1 LLRQGLH
8 LWIVGSVLFSLC
20 IWSGNRP
27 ALYDSN
33 FDEWDFPSIPQDTP
47 KYQKSRFSTYQFPDR
62 RGDLFGSHRSK
73 SLLDLKPSN
82 LKTNFKVDLNDT
94 ARSYVVEEKIG
105 EYDYRPPS
113 RITRKDLDY
122 FQDLEINKKFWKIN
136 GANTA
141 EETATQNSRFNFKPR
156 IPIGSKLFGKIFGGD
171 AVDFKFNGFVNL
183 DFGYKRQNVANP
195 AIPADRQSN
204 GVFDFDPHANF
215 SVTGKIGDKLS
226 LATSYDTKA
235 SFNFENTFRVQYKA
249 YPEEALQ
256 DVKFGNVN
264 FSPGVALIQG
274 SQNLFGIRT
283 DWQFGKLKMQNVIAN
298 QRSTAD
304 EIRLQGGR
312 QVRRFEIRM
321 TDYEENKHFFLSQFH
336 RRRYEP
342 ALATMPIINS
352 GVLITRVEVYVTNRT
367 NNTQNLRNI
376 IAFLDLGEAQSYRN
390 ALPFVGANANPN
402 FPAGNQANNL
412 FANINN
418 NTSVRN
424 PQTAADFLELQ
435 GLRRG
440 TDFEVLR
447 AARKLEPNEFT
458 FHPQLGYIS
467 LNTPLR
473 NDEILGISF
482 EYTFNGQQYKV
493 GELSE
498 DYVNRP
504 QEEAIFVK
512 MLRPSTIRTD
522 LPSWDLMMKN
532 IYALGTAQIQQ
543 QGFQLRIIYRDDI
556 SGLDNP
562 ALQEGERT
570 KDVQLIK
577 IFGLDQLNPRG
588 DRVIDPQGNA
598 VKDRFGRAIGD
609 GNFDFVEG
617 ITINTQK
624 GLLIFP
630 VLEPFGRTLRSEFNA
645 ATEANLIGKYV
656 FQELYTGTRNDAQNN
671 FATKNKFFIKGQY
684 EGTATGN
691 TVFLPGINIAQG
703 SVIVKAGGV
712 PLTEGTDYQVNYSTG
727 QVTITND
734 AVLNSGKEITVSF
747 EKADLFNLQ
756 VRNFLGSRFEYEV
769 DKDLKLGFTIANL
782 RERPVLTRVAMGQEA
797 INNTMIG
804 FDVKLKRDSR
814 FLTKLT
820 DAFPLIQTKE
830 KSTIQFDAE
839 IAQIRPNAARLSGAV
854 SYIDDF
860 EGSRTPFDLG
870 NTAHLRWKLGSTP
883 RRILD
888 QQGTLSSPLE
898 YAYRRAR
905 MAWYNVDNSIFYNQS
920 QRPSNISATDLEN
933 HYMRVVA
940 PQEIFPNRQFEN
952 IAVNQ
957 NLFEIAYFPDER
969 GSFNYNPN
977 LTPDGKLPNPA
988 QNFASITRAIT
999 QEVDFDNANIEYIE
1013 FWLLD
1018 PFIAGERGRVIVSGD
1033 QGANNT
1039 TGGEL
1044 YINLGN
1050 ISEDVMKDTRHF
1062 FENGLPETAES
1073 TAKDPTAWGF
1083 VPRNQF
1089 LNNAFSNSPGV
1100 RGLQDV
1106 GLDGLRNAEE
1116 NDFFQNYLNSLPP
1129 AVRSQ
1134 VEADVSADNFKFY
1147 LDGEYNAR
1155 NAKIIER
1162 YKYYNNTEGNSPEN
1176 TGGQFT
1182 QSATNFPDNEDLNT
1196 DNTISDLEEYYE
1208 YRISLRPSDL
1218 VVGQNYIVDKVE
1230 VKDPRITK
1238 NQDIVTWYQFRIP
1251 VREFTEK
1258 VGNING
1264 FKSIRFM
1271 RLYMTGFQQP
1281 VVLRM
1286 AQFQM
1291 VANQWRRYLGDLRD
1305 KGLQLPPEPY
1315 NPSFVVSVVNVE
1327 ENGTPAT
1334 GVIPYVIPPGFV
1346 RDRDITTIN
1355 NREFNEQSL
1364 QICVDGLQDRDARAA
1379 FKNVNLNMLYYKRL
1393 SMPIHAQSPDNNIQD
1408 GELSAIVRLGTD
1420 FNENYYEIEIPLS
1433 FTRISEVQ
1441 AVPTL
1446 EALQRIIWKPE
1457 NELDIAL
1464 EDLVE
1469 TKIQRNNTFGFRN
1482 NLFVPFTRQVGRYR
1496 VTVVGNP
1503 DLSAVL
1509 VLMLGIKNPNLP
1521 NDDRRPKS
1529 ACVWFNELR
1538 AVGFDR
1544 TNGVAANARLMF
1556 NLADFAQ
1563 IQASGAIRTA
1573 GFGQI
1578 SQKVSERQLR
1588 NDWEFDTQ
1596 GTFALDKF
1604 TPAKWGIRLP
1614 VFLSYQRRNST
1625 PLFDPFD
1632 PDVRVKRSLEKFA
1645 TDGEREFFKSLIEDR
1660 ETRRSINFT
1669 NVRKMKTNKER
1680 KTMPWDIPNFGYT
1693 WSYSDIQRSSPY
1705 VASYL
1710 QQNWKQSLTYN
1721 YTREFNYIEPFKKS
1735 KAKWL
1740 QSPWLKFIKE
1750 TNFNPLPNGF
1760 TARGD
1765 LDRTFIRTQLRSGD
1779 FRVENFEP
1787 FFEKFYNFNRDYSL
1801 QWNLTRNLTFSG
1813 NAQAQAIIDEPFG
1826 ELNAPGSRQAVQENL
1841 LKLGRMKDYSQ
1852 RFNASYK
1859 LPLDKFPITDWVTA
1873 NYTYNANYRW
1883 TAASL
1888 GLEKILG
1895 NNIQNNREQSL
1906 RTTADFTKLYNKVKL
1921 LKAVNDYK
1929 PASKPNQPKLSKAE
1943 RKKQKEAER
1952 KKRLEEKR
1960 QKELEKKKAKEA
1972 KKQSKDSLQKD
1983 SLQKKPQKTTKTKP
1997 APTGKTQNPQVNPIL
2012 RSVLRLLMSV
2022 RGGTFNISRNEGT
2035 ILPGVIGN
2043 PRYLGLTDGWG
2054 APGWDFVAGSQN
2066 PNQRFDFVNNGWMV
2080 IPPDT
2085 SLIQNNPFQQNRTQ
2099 NISFTL
2105 NVEPFPD
2112 FRITLDAKQVRTDN
2126 YQELFRFDTLNKVY
2140 ASFSPYRNGTFQST
2154 IISWGS
2160 AFAKDNGIN
2169 SETFNRFVANLDK
2182 YQQLFSAQN
2191 PNAITDSSYRRRS
2204 QDVLIAAFME
2214 TYAGQKA
2221 GSSAF
2226 PRFPLPNWQID
2237 YNGLSKLSA
2246 FKDIF
2251 TTFTISHKYSSEY
2264 RIGNYTSALE
2274 YQNTALLQLNNNFGS
2289 YVQPFVLN
2297 ANGELVPI
2305 LVLGQVQV
2313 SERFSPLIGINAR
2326 TKSGANI
2333 RLDINR
2339 TREIGLNLAN
2349 AQITEAR
2356 SNDIV
2361 IGFGFDKKN
2370 VRLPFRDAEGQRV
2383 ILRNTMNF
2391 RVDFT
2396 IRDSKTFQRR
2406 IDEETVITSGNYNFQ
2421 LRPNITYKVNNNL
2434 TTSFYFERLINS
2446 PATTLSF
2453 PRKNT
2458 NVGFQL
2464 RYNLTGM

>member
-1 LLRQGLH
+1 MLRQSLH
-8 LWIVGSVLFSLC
+8 LGIVGSVLLSLFL
-20 IWSGNRP
+20 WSGNAYR
-27 ALYDSN
+27 S
-33 FDEWDFPSIPQDTP
+33 DFPADYLPQDTP
-47 KYQKSRFSTYQFPDR
+47 KYQKSRFSTYSFPDR
-62 RGDLFGSHRSK
+62 RGDLFSTHRTK

-82 LKTNFKVDLNDT
+82 LKTSIKVDLNDT
-94 ARSYVVEEKIG
+94 ARSYVIEEKIG
-105 EYDYRPPS
+105 DYYYRPPS
-113 RITRKDLDY
+113 RILRKDLEY
-122 FQDLEINKKFWKIN
+122 FQDAEINKKFWRIT
-136 GANTA
+136 GANIA
-141 EETATQNSRFNFKPR
+141 EETTTQNSRFNFKPR

-171 AVDFKFNGFVNL
+171 AVEFRPSGFVNL

-215 SVTGKIGDKLS
+215 SVVGKIGDKLT
-226 LATSYDTKA
+226 LNTSYDTKA

-321 TDYEENKHFFLSQFH
+321 TDYDENKHFLLSHFH
-336 RRRYEP
+336 RKRYEP
-342 ALATMPIINS
+342 ALATMPTINS

-376 IAFLDLGEAQSYRN
+376 IAFLDLGEAQTYRSS
-390 ALPFVGANANPN
+390 LPFVGANPNPN
-402 FPAGNQANNL
+402 FPASNQANNL
-412 FANINN
+412 FSNIANNA
-418 NTSVRN
+418 SVRN

-435 GLRRG
+435 GLQRG

-473 NDEILGISF
+473 NDEILGVSF

-532 IYALGTAQIQQ
+532 IYALGTTQIQQ
-543 QGFQLRIIYRDDI
+543 QGFLLRIIYRDDI

-588 DRVIDPQGNA
+588 DRIIDQQGN
-598 VKDRFGRAIGD
+598 VVRDRFGRPIGD

-630 VLEPFGRTLRSEFNA
+630 VLEPFGRTLRNEFNP
-645 ATEANLIGKYV
+645 ATEANLINKYV

-684 EGTATGN
+684 EGSITGN

-703 SVIVKAGGV
+703 SVVVKAGGV
-712 PLTEGTDYQVNYSTG
+712 PLTEGVDYQVNYSTG

-734 AVLNSGKEITVSF
+734 AVLNSGKEITISF

-804 FDVKLKRDSR
+804 FDIKLRRDSR

-820 DAFPLIQTKE
+820 DALPLIQTKE

-839 IAQIRPNAARLSGAV
+839 LAQIRPNAARLSGAV

-888 QQGTLSSPLE
+888 QQGPLSSPLE

-905 MAWYNVDNSIFYNQS
+905 MAWYNIDNSIFFNQA
-920 QRPSNISATDLEN
+920 QRPANISATDMEN

-940 PQEIFPNRQFEN
+940 PQEIFPFRQFDN
-952 IAVNQ
+952 IATNQ
-957 NLFEIAYFPDER
+957 NLFEIAYFPEER

-977 LTPDGKLPNPA
+977 LTPEGKLPNPT
-988 QNFASITRAIT
+988 QNFAAITRAIT

-1033 QGANNT
+1033 QGVNNT
-1039 TGGEL
+1039 TGGDL

-1062 FENGLPETAES
+1062 FENGLPENAES
-1073 TAKDPTAWGF
+1073 TVKDQTPWGF

-1089 LNNAFSNSPGV
+1089 VNNAFSNTPGV
-1100 RGLQDV
+1100 RALQDV
-1106 GLDGLRNAEE
+1106 GLDGLRNDEE
-1116 NDFFQNYLNSLPP
+1116 NDFFQSYLNSLPP

-1134 VEADVSADNFKFY
+1134 VENDVSADNFKFY
-1147 LDGEYNAR
+1147 LDEEFTAR

-1182 QSATNFPDNEDLNT
+1182 RAATNFPDNEDLNT
-1196 DNTISDLEEYYE
+1196 DNTISDLEDYYE
-1208 YRISLRPSDL
+1208 YHISLRPSDL
-1218 VVGQNYIVDKVE
+1218 VVGRNYIVDKVE

-1238 NQDIVTWYQFRIP
+1238 NQDVVTWYQFRIP

-1271 RLYMTGFQQP
+1271 RLYLTGFQQP

-1286 AQFQM
+1286 AQFQL
-1291 VANQWRRYLGDLRD
+1291 VANQWRRYLGDLRE
-1305 KGLQLPPEPY
+1305 KGLQLPSEPY
-1315 NPSFVVSVVNVE
+1315 NPSFVVSVVNLE
-1327 ENGTPAT
+1327 ENGSPAT
-1334 GVIPYVIPPGFV
+1334 GVIPYTIPPGFV

-1364 QICVDGLQDRDARAA
+1364 QICVDGLQDRDARAV

-1393 SMPIHAQSPDNNIQD
+1393 SMPIHAQSPDPNIQD
-1408 GELSAIVRLGTD
+1408 AELSAIVRLGTD
-1420 FNENYYEIEIPLS
+1420 FNENYYEIEIPLT
-1433 FTRISEVQ
+1433 FTRVSEVQ
-1441 AVPTL
+1441 TLPTY
-1446 EALQRIIWKPE
+1446 EALQRVVWKSE

-1464 EDLVE
+1464 QELVE

-1482 NLFVPFTRQVGRYR
+1482 NLFVPFTRQVGRYK

-1509 VLMLGIKNPNLP
+1509 VLMLGIKNPHLP

-1529 ACVWFNELR
+1529 ACVWFNEFR
-1538 AVGFDR
+1538 AIGFDR
-1544 TNGVAANARLMF
+1544 TNGFAANARLMF

-1563 IQASGAIRTA
+1563 IQASGSLRTV

-1578 SQKVSERQLR
+1578 SQKVSERQLH

-1596 GTFALDKF
+1596 GTFAIDKF
-1604 TPAKWGIRLP
+1604 MPAKWGVRLP
-1614 VFLSYQRRNST
+1614 VFLSYQRKNST

-1632 PDVRVKRSLEKFA
+1632 PDVQVKRSLEKFP
-1645 TDGEREFFKSLIEDR
+1645 TDSEREFFKSLVEDR

-1669 NVRKMKTNKER
+1669 NVRKIKTNKER
-1680 KTMPWDIPNFGYT
+1680 KTLPWDISNFAYT

-1721 YTREFNYIEPFKKS
+1721 YTREFTYIEPFKKS

-1740 QSPWLKFIKE
+1740 QSPWAKLIKE
-1750 TNFNPLPNGF
+1750 TNFNPLPNSF
-1760 TARGD
+1760 TAKGD

-1779 FRVENFEP
+1779 YRVDNFEP
-1787 FFEKFYNFNRDYSL
+1787 FYEKIYNFNRDYSL
-1801 QWNLTRNLTFSG
+1801 QWNLTRNLNLSG
-1813 NAQAQAIIDEPFG
+1813 SATAQAIIDEPFG

-1852 RFNASYK
+1852 RLSVNYR
-1859 LPLDKFPITDWVTA
+1859 LPLDKIPITDWVTA

-1895 NNIQNNREQSL
+1895 HTIQNNREQTL
-1906 RTTADFTKLYNKVKL
+1906 RTTIDFTRLYNKVGL
-1921 LKAVNDYK
+1921 LKMVNEYK
-1929 PASKPNQPKLSKAE
+1929 PTNKPSLSKAE
-1943 RKKQKEAER
+1943 RKKQRAAER

-1960 QKELEKKKAKEA
+1960 QKELEKKKARQVKKDATKDTVQKKTSQVTKNQA
-1972 KKQSKDSLQKD
+1972 KKTNTNTRSPSQMNPAIRSL
-1983 SLQKKPQKTTKTKP
+1983 
-1997 APTGKTQNPQVNPIL
+1997 
-2012 RSVLRLLMSV
+2012 LRLLMSV
-2022 RGGTFNISRNEGT
+2022 RGGTFNFSRNEGT
-2035 ILPGVIGN
+2035 TLPGIVGS
-2043 PRYLGLTDGWG
+2043 PRYLGLADGWSS
-2054 APGWDFVAGSQN
+2054 PGWNFVLGSQN

-2080 IPPDT
+2080 VPPDT

-2099 NISFTL
+2099 NISFTV
-2105 NVEPFPD
+2105 NIEPISD
-2112 FRITLDAKQVRTDN
+2112 LKIMLDAKQVRTDN
-2126 YQELFRFDTLNKVY
+2126 YQELFRFDTLSKAY
-2140 ASFSPYRNGTFQST
+2140 ASLSPYRNGTFQT
-2154 IISWGS
+2154 TVISWGS
-2160 AFAKDNGIN
+2160 TFARDNSTN

-2182 YQQLFSAQN
+2182 YQQLLTSQN
-2191 PNAITDSSYRRRS
+2191 PNAVSDTSYRQRS
-2204 QDVLIAAFME
+2204 HDVLIAAFME
-2214 TYAGQKA
+2214 TYVGQRP
-2221 GSSAF
+2221 GTLAF
-2226 PRFPLPNWQID
+2226 PRLPLPNWQIE
-2237 YNGLSKLSA
+2237 YNGLTKISF

-2251 TTFTISHKYSSEY
+2251 SAFTVSHKYSSEY

-2274 YQNTALLQLNNNFGS
+2274 YQNVALLQLNNTFSS

-2305 LVLGQVQV
+2305 LVLGQIQL
-2313 SERFSPLIGINAR
+2313 SERFNPLIGINAR
-2326 TKSGANI
+2326 TKSGASF

-2356 SNDIV
+2356 SSDV
-2361 IGFGFDKKN
+2361 IIGLGFEKRN
-2370 VRLPFRDAEGQRV
+2370 IRLPFRDAEGQQV
-2383 ILRNTMNF
+2383 ILQNATSF
-2391 RVDFT
+2391 RIDFT

-2406 IDEETVITSGNYNFQ
+2406 INEETVITSGNYNFQ
-2421 LRPNITYKVNNNL
+2421 LRPNISYKVNKNL
-2434 TTSFYFERLINS
+2434 NVAFYFERLINT

-2464 RYNLTGM
+2464 RYSFVGM